1 MGTPLPWSERVV
13 MLSVNPD
20 AGNRND
26 VARLAAERMAVWHAV
41 VKAVRHEFNAAA
53 DRASKVAAR
62 VNDDLARTCGD
73 DGEGRVE

>member
-20 AGNRND
+20 AANRND
-26 VARLAAERMAVWHAV
+26 VARLAAERMAVYHAV
-41 VKAVRHEFNAAA
+41 FKVVRREFNATA

-62 VNDDLARTCGD
+62 VNDELNLTCGD
-73 DGEGRVE
+73 DGEGR